1 MYVYIYIYLHIYD
14 TVLTLHEYFKDQIIK
29 FHVILM
35 YIFCCKF
42 DGRKPDVNSMWFL
55 LTNYWWTENLLLL
68 WRFFWNEISTC
79 FLQSNYNGTKLNVV
93 LMYFFDANFD
103 RPEINATSAYFFV
116 LFFKR
121 KKYHCPFDI
130 SLWYIFDNI
139 KDEGRLNVSPK
150 RIFIF
155 VTLLSTNIFITNYLQ
170 LGRYPKT
177 RTTMERSKFSNV
189 RVFLNFW
196 VIYSEKK
203 SQLLRVLTWMKFTC
217 SCFSNIQIDEQ
228 I

>member
-1 MYVYIYIYLHIYD
+1 MHIYIYIYIYIYVYIYIHIYD
-14 TVLTLHEYFKDQIIK
+14 IMLTLHEYVKDQIIK

-121 KKYHCPFDI
+121 KKYQCPFDI
-130 SLWYIFDNI
+130 SLWYILL
-139 KDEGRLNVSPK
+139 KMKVVWTSLLNLFLFLLHFYQ
-150 RIFIF
+150 RIF
-155 VTLLSTNIFITNYLQ
+155 LSQ
-170 LGRYPKT
+170 
-177 RTTMERSKFSNV
+177 TTSDLEDIRKHGP
-189 RVFLNFW
+189 
-196 VIYSEKK
+196 
-203 SQLLRVLTWMKFTC
+203 LRKEASLVM
-217 SCFSNIQIDEQ
+217 
-228 I
+228 